1 MTTATAGI
9 LIEKY
14 LSWESSELAS
24 DILLNGLVSTQGE
37 AVSSQRTSQTS
48 TINCTTKCS
57 TGTLKLNTYYNLD
70 HNYYYNQYRQY
81 KQYYNSKL

>member
-1 MTTATAGI
+1 MTTATGI

-37 AVSSQRTSQTS
+37 AVFSQRTSQTS
-48 TINCTTKCS
+48 TTAVLQPVLLTVPLS
-57 TGTLKLNTYYNLD
+57 ALQG
-70 HNYYYNQYRQY
+70 H
-81 KQYYNSKL
+81 

>member
-48 TINCTTKCS
+48 TTAVLQPVLLTVLLS
-57 TGTLKLNTYYNLD
+57 ALQG
-70 HNYYYNQYRQY
+70 H
-81 KQYYNSKL
+81 

>member
-14 LSWESSELAS
+14 LSSSELAS

-48 TINCTTKCS
+48 TTAVLQPVLLTVPLS
-57 TGTLKLNTYYNLD
+57 ALQG
-70 HNYYYNQYRQY
+70 H
-81 KQYYNSKL
+81 

>member
-48 TINCTTKCS
+48 TTTVLQPVLLTVPLS
-57 TGTLKLNTYYNLD
+57 ALQG
-70 HNYYYNQYRQY
+70 H
-81 KQYYNSKL
+81 

>member
-48 TINCTTKCS
+48 TAAVLQPVLLTVPLS
-57 TGTLKLNTYYNLD
+57 ALQG
-70 HNYYYNQYRQY
+70 H
-81 KQYYNSKL
+81 

>member
-48 TINCTTKCS
+48 TTAVLQPVLLTVPLS
-57 TGTLKLNTYYNLD
+57 ALQG
-70 HNYYYNQYRQY
+70 H
-81 KQYYNSKL
+81 